1 MALIKGFGGVYES
14 RLPNKLVFMRVL
26 RILSRIYHQTYHQ
39 LASNKKPV
47 SPYRLLFPKVPIRVT
62 DITLVAHLSLAGR
75 VAVYICG
82 ALPVLTGKSQQVDLM
97 QYVPGHY
104 SAVRIYPLHAPTA
117 CHIHTNNLHLA
128 ATIHAALGLI

>member
-1 MALIKGFGGVYES
+1 MYGSNRTAGSNPAFS
-14 RLPNKLVFMRVL
+14 ATNLVFMRVS

-47 SPYRLLFPKVPIRVT
+47 SPYRLLFPKAPIRVT

-104 SAVRIYPLHAPTA
+104 SAVRIILYTPLP
-117 CHIHTNNLHLA
+117 LA
-128 ATIHAALGLI
+128 IFTPITFIWRQPFMRRLV